1 MSFFN
6 LAINNIK
13 KKFGSY
19 LIYLISTIFAV
30 TVFSIFCS
38 IYFNPQFSG
47 YRFGAGKIT
56 VLFKA
61 AAIAIVLFASIFV
74 LYSNKVFV
82 KTRKKEIAIYSL
94 VGMKKSQIG
103 RMMFYENIVMGLIAT
118 VCGTVLGSVFS
129 RFFSMILLHLMAD
142 GTAVTFSVQWQAVIT
157 TVVAF
162 LILFMVS
169 SLNAYGI
176 IYRYKLIELLSANKE
191 SEKLPKYSVMGG
203 ILAIALI
210 VFGYTIAMVMD
221 VNEGGLHL
229 MTPALVVLGCVVIG
243 TLLLFKNFIPM
254 AMMALKE
261 NKAFYFKTEN
271 IISISQI
278 VYRIKANSKI
288 LSFIAIACAITITM
302 MSATFSMYRALGSI
316 VPYYSPFSYISKNI
330 DDQHF
335 NAILEVIQQTGEVK
349 VTATNQFEIL
359 KTQFQNDEYSIETE
373 NNPGMTVGGYIMS
386 QSTYRSIIKDTK
398 VETGTF
404 HNTKTDFNMDLKD
417 DEGYFIDGNIKKDYC
432 ENLTGSAMNLKFLN
446 ETDTFTIVGVSLHKY
461 IGLFD
466 LYLKPTM
473 VLSEAAYHHYRE
485 QAGTDDVVK
494 FTGIMFDNPAGSEN
508 TVAALNK
515 IVPANIQ
522 SSSTM
527 GIANLSYIGVY
538 KSIFSLYGAYVF
550 IGLFIGILFL
560 LASGSIMY
568 YKQIIEAQE
577 EVSRYDILKKLGMS
591 RAEIKKS
598 IAKQLAIVFG
608 LSLTI
613 GLVHSAFALLTY
625 NRTMDLA
632 GKELPTMINAGIIVG
647 IYIIIYCFFYFLSVN
662 SYLRIAWGEK
672 NNF

>member
-1 MSFFN
+1 MNFFN

-30 TVFSIFCS
+30 TIFSIFCS
-38 IYFNPQFSG
+38 IYFNPQFSE

-56 VLFKA
+56 VLFRA
-61 AAIAIVLFASIFV
+61 AAIAIVIFSSVFV
-74 LYSNKVFV
+74 LYSNKFFV

-103 RMMFYENIVMGLIAT
+103 RMMFYENIIMGLIAT
-118 VCGTVLGSVFS
+118 VCGTILGIVFS
-129 RFFSMILLHLMAD
+129 RFFSMILLNLMAD
-142 GTAVTFSVQWQAVIT
+142 GTAVTFSVQGQAVIT

-162 LILFMVS
+162 LILFMIS

-203 ILAIALI
+203 ILAIVLI
-210 VFGYTIAMVMD
+210 ILGYTIAMVMN
-221 VNEGGLHL
+221 VNEGGFHL
-229 MTPALVVLGCVVIG
+229 MIPALVILVCVVIG

-254 AMMALKE
+254 AMLALKK
-261 NKAFYFKTEN
+261 NKAFYYKSEN

-278 VYRIKANSKI
+278 VYRIKANSKM
-288 LSFIAIACAITITM
+288 LSFIAITCAITITM
-302 MSATFSMYRALGSI
+302 MSATFSMYRALDSL
-316 VPYYSPFSYISKNI
+316 VPYYSPFSYMAKNI
-330 DDQHF
+330 DDQQF
-335 NAILEVIQQTGEVK
+335 NGMLEVIQQTGEVK

-359 KTQFQNDEYSIETE
+359 KTQLQNDEYSTETE
-373 NNPGMTVGGYIMS
+373 NNPGMVVDGYIMS
-386 QSTYRSIIKDTK
+386 QSTYQSIIKDTK

-404 HNTKTDFNMDLKD
+404 HNIKTDFNMDLKD
-417 DEGYFIDGNIKKDYC
+417 GECYFIDGNTKRDYC
-432 ENLTGSAMNLKFLN
+432 ENLTGRAMNLQFLN
-446 ETDTFTIVGVSLHKY
+446 ETDAYNVVGVSLHKY
-461 IGLFD
+461 IGILD

-473 VLSEAAYHHYRE
+473 VLSDADYNKYRE
-485 QAGTDDVVK
+485 QAGADDVVK

-508 TVAALNK
+508 TVAALDK
-515 IVPANIQ
+515 IVPENTQ
-522 SSSTM
+522 TSCTF
-527 GIANLSYIGVY
+527 GIANLSYMGVY

-577 EVSRYDILKKLGMS
+577 EVSRYDILKKIGMS
-591 RAEIKKS
+591 RDEIKKS

-608 LSLTI
+608 LSLTV
-613 GLVHSAFALLTY
+613 GLLHSAFALLTY

-632 GKELPTMINAGIIVG
+632 GKELPTLINAGIIVG

-662 SYLRIAWGEK
+662 SYMRIAWGRK
-672 NNF
+672 K